1 MAEWISFC
9 NFTCSGLAWLAQ
21 AASLAARFAAFL
33 AVFECVGAAVDVG
46 VVAATGIADGFR
58 DDAIAT
64 GTDMGMGWKCGLWVS
79 GRRQGVWVGWKATDQ
94 IAGYLGFGRTLQSLQ
109 VRVVQGVDVDS
120 LREEMGDLGQG
131 GVKTADS

>member
-79 GRRQGVWVGWKATDQ
+79 GRRQGVWWDGRLPTRLQATLGL
-94 IAGYLGFGRTLQSLQ
+94 AGPFNLCKLGLSKVSMWIL
-109 VRVVQGVDVDS
+109 
-120 LREEMGDLGQG
+120 
-131 GVKTADS
+131 

>member
-9 NFTCSGLAWLAQ
+9 NFTCSGLAWIAQ

-79 GRRQGVWVGWKATDQ
+79 GRRQGVWVGME
-94 IAGYLGFGRTLQSLQ
+94 GYRPDCRLPWVWQDPSIFAS
-109 VRVVQGVDVDS
+109 
-120 LREEMGDLGQG
+120 
-131 GVKTADS
+131 

>member
-1 MAEWISFC
+1 M
-9 NFTCSGLAWLAQ
+9 
-21 AASLAARFAAFL
+21 
-33 AVFECVGAAVDVG
+33 
-46 VVAATGIADGFR
+46 
-58 DDAIAT
+58 
-64 GTDMGMGWKCGLWVS
+64 
-79 GRRQGVWVGWKATDQ
+79 WVGWKATDQ